1 MNRFQIL
8 AVLIFLVLKTG
19 LLFGQDFEF
28 ENYINSD
35 TEIEGASDLY
45 DYLEEFIRD
54 TINLNEDSLEKLSEN
69 PLIDASTLKRVKAFR
84 NQGELFNDARDIR
97 SLQLEREQEDLLISI
112 SGFGFKK
119 PELERVT
126 IRNRVIRNSSDNG
139 LQVFPYKYYTRA
151 ATQLKNGYS
160 AGVLIERDPG
170 EKELVDYFSF
180 YFAGKNRNNEY
191 NKIIGDYSLEI
202 GQGLLFWGNGSF
214 IKGGNPILTM
224 RKQAKGILPYKSAVE
239 TRNLRGVAG
248 SRQYGK
254 IKTLAFASLLN
265 RDAALSDSGDVLNFR
280 ESGLHRTESE
290 IAGKNSVREMII
302 GFRSEWNTKKYKI
315 GANFAIVDYDTEINP
330 LKTPDKINDF
340 AGSEYKS
347 LSVDYNIKHSYFSLF
362 GEVAGSNG
370 GKTAQVHGAMA
381 VYEKAQIGIL
391 YRDYEDGFRGVRG
404 NPFGAGDN
412 EKGIYA
418 GIKLKLNKIT
428 TFSGFRDL
436 YKRPWVTATIG
447 TPSRREDYRLELNRQ
462 INRSNSI
469 SLRAWGAN
477 REENQFQTDEF
488 GIERKIVQNRKRQNF
503 RLKLKHRFSSNRT
516 LNWQIERISVEQG
529 NSTEYGYLLSS
540 SIGMSLSN
548 RIMLRLAVT
557 LHNTDS
563 FASRI
568 YIYEHD
574 FPGVLRNI
582 AVYNKG
588 YRFMVLASKDIS
600 TYFSASVKL
609 ERYSRSAQNEST
621 EETRIGFQIDLSI

>member
-69 PLIDASTLKRVKAFR
+69 PLIDASTLNRVKAFR

-254 IKTLAFASLLN
+254 IKTLAFASLLS

-302 GFRSEWNTKKYKI
+302 GFRSEWNTK
-315 GANFAIVDYDTEINP
+315 
-330 LKTPDKINDF
+330 
-340 AGSEYKS
+340 
-347 LSVDYNIKHSYFSLF
+347 NIKSVLISRL
-362 GEVAGSNG
+362 
-370 GKTAQVHGAMA
+370 
-381 VYEKAQIGIL
+381 L
-391 YRDYEDGFRGVRG
+391 
-404 NPFGAGDN
+404 
-412 EKGIYA
+412 
-418 GIKLKLNKIT
+418 IT
-428 TFSGFRDL
+428 T
-436 YKRPWVTATIG
+436 
-447 TPSRREDYRLELNRQ
+447 
-462 INRSNSI
+462 
-469 SLRAWGAN
+469 
-477 REENQFQTDEF
+477 
-488 GIERKIVQNRKRQNF
+488 
-503 RLKLKHRFSSNRT
+503 LK
-516 LNWQIERISVEQG
+516 
-529 NSTEYGYLLSS
+529 
-540 SIGMSLSN
+540 
-548 RIMLRLAVT
+548 
-557 LHNTDS
+557 
-563 FASRI
+563 
-568 YIYEHD
+568 
-574 FPGVLRNI
+574 
-582 AVYNKG
+582 
-588 YRFMVLASKDIS
+588 
-600 TYFSASVKL
+600 
-609 ERYSRSAQNEST
+609 
-621 EETRIGFQIDLSI
+621 